1 MIIVPLYE
9 NNEVGNAYLPL
20 HTKMVKLASSL
31 TEQELE
37 LITTFLG
44 KASTILEEQ
53 IHYLSTTTSN

>member
-1 MIIVPLYE
+1 
-9 NNEVGNAYLPL
+9 
-20 HTKMVKLASSL
+20 MVKLASSF